1 MNFNKFLD
9 AFCVVCMALILLLV
23 IVQVVMRYVFN
34 SPLTWSEELAVYI
47 MVWMTFAGSVIC
59 MRDKEHI
66 DVTILVDYLPRGL
79 QKLAIIF
86 SRLASAVFLLIVIY
100 YGFDFVLENRVVTSA
115 ANQINMGLVYSIIPL
130 SCIGMLYYVIR
141 SIVKGE

>member
-66 DVTILVDYLPRGL
+66 DVTILVDYLPRVL